1 MKKQKHEGQF
11 KPGQSGN
18 PGGRKPLPDDIKQ
31 LKQMRTE
38 EFQRALYTYM
48 GMTVEELKDKAG
60 NATEL
65 TWLELILV
73 RAVERTNDSDW
84 KAINDIL
91 DRAFGKASQPMEI
104 SAPGGGP
111 IELQWPEATEEQTL
125 SGNKVGFNG

>member
-1 MKKQKHEGQF
+1 MAEKRKAPPTAF

-18 PGGRKPLPDDIKQ
+18 PGGRKPLPEDIKQ
-31 LKQMRTE
+31 LKAERTE

-48 GMTVEELKDKAG
+48 GLTMDELKEKALS
-60 NATEL
+60 ASQL
-65 TWLELILV
+65 TWLELILI

-91 DRAFGKASQPMEI
+91 DRAFGKAAQPMEL

-111 IELQWPEATEEQTL
+111 IELRWPDGPNPSA
-125 SGNKVGFNG
+125 